1 MLFMLEIDVSIPANL
16 AQAEKDDLRKRENAR
31 AEQLIA
37 QGTMVR
43 IWRIVGRVANFS
55 LWEAP
60 TLEALH
66 EVVMSMPMFPYM
78 RINVTP
84 LIDHPVTHI
93 AEARNS
99 RKA

>member
-16 AQAEKDDLRKRENAR
+16 PQAEKEDLRKRENAR

-78 RINVTP
+78 SVKVTP